1 MEPPT
6 PTPPPRAG
14 RDRQITLIVYLL
26 YLLAPLAG
34 LTAVIAIIVNYLKR
48 EEVAGNWLASHFTW
62 QIRTFWWAL
71 AIAALVALVGLVLLP
86 ALGLGL
92 VVWWIGFLALGI
104 WAIYRIARGWL
115 RLKDRQPMPAP

>member
-6 PTPPPRAG
+6 PTPPPRAV

-71 AIAALVALVGLVLLP
+71 AGTVVGGVLMIVGIGALILMAVGLWYLYRNVK
-86 ALGLGL
+86 GL
-92 VVWWIGFLALGI
+92 
-104 WAIYRIARGWL
+104 L
-115 RLKDRQPMPAP
+115 RLFDDRPIENPLGWF